1 MFGASFI
8 AALVSAIQGLF
19 VNGIVDW
26 ITQLFS
32 TIFPH
37 AA

>member
-1 MFGASFI
+1 MFGASFL

-19 VNGIVDW
+19 VNGIVSW
-26 ITQLFS
+26 LTEILG

-37 AA
+37 TS